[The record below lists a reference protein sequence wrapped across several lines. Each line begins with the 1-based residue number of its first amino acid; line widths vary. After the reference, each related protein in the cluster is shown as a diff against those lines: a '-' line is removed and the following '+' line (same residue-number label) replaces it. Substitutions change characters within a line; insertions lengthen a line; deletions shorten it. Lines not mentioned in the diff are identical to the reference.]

1 MTKLRYITHP
11 EVTVDPSVDAAHWN
25 LSPVGI
31 ARAHAIARQPWAPE
45 IGRIVSSDE
54 AKAVQT
60 ATILAEAL
68 DLTVEIREG
77 VGENDRSATG
87 FVAPPRFEA
96 LADAFF
102 AEPARSV
109 SGWERAVD
117 TQLRITTGLADLLE
131 LNTGAP
137 ASDTSDTETP
147 ASDVAVVGHGAVGT
161 LWFCT
166 LTGQPIDRRHDQPG
180 QGHYFTVDLATRRV
194 EHAWLPIDHFGQS

>member
-11 EVTVDPSVDAAHWN
+11 EVTVDPSVAVTSWN

-31 ARAHAIARQPWAPE
+31 ARAHAIARQPWAPA

-60 ATILAEAL
+60 AEILAEPLGL
-68 DLTVEIREG
+68 DVEVRDSLR
-77 VGENDRSATG
+77 ENDRSATG
-87 FVAPPRFEA
+87 FVAPERFEA

-102 AEPARSV
+102 AEPSRSV
-109 SGWERAVD
+109 AGWERAIDAQQRVGA
-117 TQLRITTGLADLLE
+117 GLADLLTAE
-131 LNTGAP
+131 ADAVGTMPDA
-137 ASDTSDTETP
+137 EI
-147 ASDVAVVGHGAVGT
+147 AVVGHGAVGT
-161 LWFCT
+161 LWYCS

-194 EHAWLPIDHFGQS
+194 EHAWLPIDHFGES